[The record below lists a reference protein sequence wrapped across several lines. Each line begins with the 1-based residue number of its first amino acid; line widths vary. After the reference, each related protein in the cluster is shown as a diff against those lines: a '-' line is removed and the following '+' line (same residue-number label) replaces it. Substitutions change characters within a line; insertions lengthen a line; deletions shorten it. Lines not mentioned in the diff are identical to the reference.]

1 MEVVNH
7 GNPAQVE
14 QVLAGTAVA
23 GPAALPVTHV
33 GEGVPNLGTLAPLCT
48 PARGLLALRRPAAP
62 VPSGGTPL
70 AHLLGTLIVWPEMA
84 PNTKTVVEL
93 NVCPGASSVEGKVDW
108 FGEFG
113 KCWVSKV

>member
-1 MEVVNH
+1 VEVVNH

-48 PARGLLALRRPAAP
+48 PARGLLALRRPAARYRAAERHAL
-62 VPSGGTPL
+62 TYD
-70 AHLLGTLIVWPEMA
+70 AEQA
-84 PNTKTVVEL
+84 
-93 NVCPGASSVEGKVDW
+93 CGASRDGDGRADPGSRPGDP
-108 FGEFG
+108 GH
-113 KCWVSKV
+113 